1 MNISKQPFGQYEGQN
16 VDLYTL
22 RNSTGATAK
31 IATYGG
37 TITELWMPDKQGTLG
52 NVVLGFDS
60 LSGYRSKEFLAEG
73 PYFGAIIGRYGNR
86 IGNAKFTLD
95 GVDYTLAQNNGD
107 NCLHGGLKGF
117 DKVVW
122 QAEEFKESDAVG
134 LKLTCLSKDGEEGFP
149 GNLSVTVTYRLTN
162 SNELRIAYEA
172 ATDKS
177 THCNLT
183 NHTYFNLAAGKA
195 ATAMDHV
202 LTVNADNFTAVDAGL
217 IPVGNAMSVEGT
229 PFDFRT
235 PHAIGKRIN
244 NDNEQLKLGGGYDHN
259 FVLNADNGKLTLAA
273 TAYDPLSG
281 RAMEVY
287 TTEPGVQLYAGNFL
301 SGGLTGVDGIVYV
314 KRYGFC
320 LETQHFPNTPN
331 RPDFPSTVLH
341 PGDTYTSETVYKF
354 LTK

>member
-1 MNISKQPFGQYEGQN
+1 MSITQEPIGQYEGQN
-16 VDLYTL
+16 VALYTL
-22 RNSTGATAK
+22 RNSTGANVK

-60 LSGYRSKEFLAEG
+60 LSGYRSKEFLALG
-73 PYFGAIIGRYGNR
+73 PYFGATIGRYGNR
-86 IGNAKFTLD
+86 IGGAKFSLD
-95 GVDYTLAQNNGD
+95 GLDYTLAQNNGA
-107 NCLHGGLKGF
+107 NSLHGGLAGF

-122 QAEEFKESDAVG
+122 EAKELQEKDIVG
-134 LKLTCLSKDGEEGFP
+134 LTLTYLSKDGEEGFP
-149 GNLSVTVTYRLTN
+149 GNLRVAVTFRLTN

-172 ATDKS
+172 TTDKP

-202 LTVNADNFTAVDAGL
+202 LTVNADSFTAVDAGL
-217 IPVGNAMSVEGT
+217 IPVGSAVSVEGT

-235 PHAIGKRIN
+235 PHAIGERIN
-244 NDNEQLKLGGGYDHN
+244 DYNEQLKLGGGYDHSY
-259 FVLNADNGKLTLAA
+259 VLNADSGKLTLAA
-273 TAYDPLSG
+273 TAYDSVSG

-301 SGGLTGVDGIVYV
+301 NGSVTGVGGITYV

-331 RPDFPSTVLH
+331 RPDFPSTVLR
-341 PGDTYTSETVYKF
+341 PGDTYASETVYKF